1 MGNDNDTSEARRTH
15 TVHTYRSECIEG
27 KKTIVSGRKNVGM
40 GDDRPTRLGGGT
52 WKSVVGSAS
61 G

>member
-40 GDDRPTRLGGGT
+40 GDDRPTRLGGL
-52 WKSVVGSAS
+52 VGSAR